1 MRFGWPPGLWILL
14 AVPVLA
20 LLLGLEFH
28 RRRRTLQRLGD
39 LPLLRRLTRS
49 VSIEKRIIKS
59 VLLVIASVFLV
70 LALARPQ
77 WGVKTEEITRR
88 GIDVM
93 LVVDVSRSMLAEDIK
108 PNRLMQA
115 RGAILQLL
123 EMMHGDRVGLVAFA
137 GTAYVAC
144 PLTLDYSAAAMF
156 VDVLDVD
163 LLPIQGTAIA
173 EALRT
178 AVKAF
183 PEKDGRHQVIL
194 LITDGEDHE
203 GDIQGAV
210 QEASDRGI
218 IIEAIGVG
226 DPTGVPIPMRNAR
239 GEVTGYKE
247 DDDHRKVTSRLD
259 EGALASI
266 AVATHGKYYRST
278 SEGIELKR
286 IYEEIAAMD
295 QKTLSSRLVTRYEDR
310 YAYPLGA
317 ALILLAI
324 EAALGDRRRPTAAGR
339 EAAPGA
345 SKEAA

>member
-1 MRFGWPPGLWILL
+1 MRFGWPPGLWLLL

-20 LLLGLEFH
+20 GLLALEFH

-49 VSIEKRIIKS
+49 VSVEKRIIKS

-70 LALARPQ
+70 LAVARPQ
-77 WGVKTEEITRR
+77 WGVKTEEVTRK

-115 RGAILQLL
+115 RGAIFQMLD
-123 EMMHGDRVGLVAFA
+123 MMHGDRVGLVAFA

-156 VDVLDVD
+156 VDVLDTD
-163 LLPIQGTAIA
+163 LMPIQGTAIA

-203 GDIQGAV
+203 GDVAGAV

-218 IIEAIGVG
+218 IIDTIGVG
-226 DPTGVPIPMRNAR
+226 DPTGVPIPLRNAK

-259 EGALASI
+259 EGGLESI

-278 SEGIELKR
+278 AEGIELKR
-286 IYEEIAAMD
+286 IYEDIAAMD
-295 QKTLSSRLVTRYEDR
+295 QKTLSSRLVTHYEDR

-317 ALILLAI
+317 ALVLLAL
-324 EAALGDRRRPTAAGR
+324 EAALGDRRRATVAER
-339 EAAPGA
+339 EASERP

>member
-1 MRFGWPPGLWILL
+1 
-14 AVPVLA
+14 
-20 LLLGLEFH
+20 
-28 RRRRTLQRLGD
+28 
-39 LPLLRRLTRS
+39 
-49 VSIEKRIIKS
+49 
-59 VLLVIASVFLV
+59 
-70 LALARPQ
+70 
-77 WGVKTEEITRR
+77 
-88 GIDVM
+88 
-93 LVVDVSRSMLAEDIK
+93 
-108 PNRLMQA
+108 
-115 RGAILQLL
+115 
-123 EMMHGDRVGLVAFA
+123 
-137 GTAYVAC
+137 
-144 PLTLDYSAAAMF
+144 MF

-226 DPTGVPIPMRNAR
+226 DPTGVPIPLRNAR

>member
-1 MRFGWPPGLWILL
+1 MRFGWSHGLWILF

-20 LLLGLEFH
+20 GLLALEFR
-28 RRRRTLQRLGD
+28 RRRRTLLRLGD

-49 VSIEKRIIKS
+49 VSMEKRIIKA

-70 LALARPQ
+70 LALAQPQ
-77 WGVKTEEITRR
+77 WGVKTEEVTRR

-123 EMMHGDRVGLVAFA
+123 DMMHGDRVGLVAFA

-144 PLTLDYSAAAMF
+144 PLTLDYGAAAMF
-156 VDVLDVD
+156 VDVLDTD
-163 LLPIQGTAIA
+163 LLPVQGTAIA

-178 AVKAF
+178 AVRAF
-183 PEKDGRHQVIL
+183 PDKNGRHQVIL

-203 GDIQGAV
+203 GDVQGAV

-218 IIEAIGVG
+218 VVDTIGVG
-226 DPTGVPIPMRNAR
+226 DPTGVPIPLRNAH

-259 EGALASI
+259 EGTLESI
-266 AVATHGKYYRST
+266 AAATHGKYYRST

-295 QKTLSSRLVTRYEDR
+295 QKTLSTRLVTHYEDR
-310 YAYPLGA
+310 FVYPLGA
-317 ALILLAI
+317 ALVLLAI
-324 EAALGDRRRPTAAGR
+324 EAALGDRRRIPAAGR
-339 EAAPGA
+339 EASPGA
-345 SKEAA
+345 SKAAA

>member
-1 MRFGWPPGLWILL
+1 MRFGDWRYLWALL

-20 LLLGLEFH
+20 SLLAIDFH
-28 RRRRTLQRLGD
+28 RRVRTLQRLGD
-39 LPLLRRLTRS
+39 LPLLKRLSRS
-49 VSIEKRIIKS
+49 VSLEKRIIKA
-59 VLLVIASVFLV
+59 VLLVVASIFLV

-77 WGVKTEEITRR
+77 WGVKTEEVTRR

-108 PNRLMQA
+108 PSRLMQA

-123 EMMHGDRVGLVAFA
+123 DMMHGDRVGLVAFA

-144 PLTLDYSAAAMF
+144 PLTLDYGAAAMF

-183 PEKDGRHQVIL
+183 PEKNGRHQVIL

-203 GDIQGAV
+203 GDVQGAV

-218 IIEAIGVG
+218 VIDTIGVG
-226 DPTGVPIPMRNAR
+226 DPSGVPIPLRNAR

-259 EGALASI
+259 EGTLESI

-295 QKTLSSRLVTRYEDR
+295 QKTFSSRLVTRYEDR
-310 YAYPLGA
+310 YVYPLGA
-317 ALILLAI
+317 ALALLGI
-324 EAALGDRRRPTAAGR
+324 EAALGDRRRAAAGR
-339 EAAPGA
+339 GAAADAA